1 MRSMKQ
7 RGLGLFCCVAALV
20 APGVLKAQSITIH
33 PGYTTV
39 GVNQTVQYAATVT
52 GLTTKTV
59 TWSVSGVKGGNS
71 TNGTITTGGLY
82 TAPAT
87 IPANGITVSALGSD
101 GKTSAIVYVAV
112 EPAGPSILAISPAP
126 IPVGSYKITVT
137 GQGFKSGA
145 IVRTPGVNL
154 STTFV
159 SSTTLTTSGYQGS
172 AGTVAFQVEN
182 PGTLWGPIFNATF
195 VASGPPPPQTILP
208 TSATVKLGATQQ
220 FTSSGATAW
229 IATAGTVSA
238 GGMFTAPTV
247 MPSSSSVTVTA
258 TGPGGSAS
266 AAVTLQVLNPQTIS
280 PV

>member
-59 TWSVSGVKGGNS
+59 TWSVSGVKGGTS

-112 EPAGPSILAISPAP
+112 EPSGPSISSISPNP
-126 IPVGSYKITVT
+126 IPVGSYSITVT
-137 GQGFKSGA
+137 GTGFQSGA

-159 SSTTLTTSGYQGS
+159 NPTTLKTSGYQGW
-172 AGTVAFQVEN
+172 AATTTFQVEN
-182 PGTLWGPIFNATF
+182 PGTLWGPAFTVQF
-195 VASGPPPPQTILP
+195 VASGPAPPQTISP
-208 TSATVKLGATQQ
+208 TVATVKLGGTQQ
-220 FTSSGATAW
+220 FNSAGATSW
-229 IATAGTVSA
+229 
-238 GGMFTAPTV
+238 
-247 MPSSSSVTVTA
+247 
-258 TGPGGSAS
+258 
-266 AAVTLQVLNPQTIS
+266 
-280 PV
+280 